1 MREDELCKI
10 CFTSDLG
17 EEPCSQLSCGHIF
30 HTNCLVNL
38 LKSRWTTL
46 KISFGFMKCPCCN
59 QTIDFKGLSFAVA
72 NELGP
77 LMALKIKVEKLA
89 MQTAR
94 EQGVLN
100 DERLTTPGDIYFEK
114 PQEYANH
121 RCSFFLCHKCESPY
135 FGGLVDCEIENAQA
149 ANDSKPEDLI
159 CQDCLLKEVGAGK
172 PVCDKHGK
180 AQIDWKC

>member
-1 MREDELCKI
+1 MRENELCKI

-38 LKSRWTTL
+38 LKNRWTTL

-59 QTIDFKGLSFAVA
+59 QKINFRGLSFAVA

-89 MQTAR
+89 LQTAK

-100 DERLTTPGDIYFEK
+100 DDRLTTPGDIYFEK
-114 PQEYANH
+114 P
-121 RCSFFLCHKCESPY
+121 
-135 FGGLVDCEIENAQA
+135 
-149 ANDSKPEDLI
+149 
-159 CQDCLLKEVGAGK
+159 
-172 PVCDKHGK
+172 
-180 AQIDWKC
+180 